1 MQCAIYT
8 RIGWAHTYA
17 IVDQSHWNVLY
28 EQTYESLPGDGDGD
42 GDGDEDGDGDGW
54 E

>member
-1 MQCAIYT
+1 MHVCYMYAT
-8 RIGWAHTYA
+8 IGWADTYR

-42 GDGDEDGDGDGW
+42 GW